1 MSKLFKKLILLAL
14 GSLCVLSIFA
24 GCTEEVKKEEN
35 KEEKPVEV
43 TSFLENVGG
52 KEFQLVINKEG
63 FRNIVN
69 EKGDIY
75 AVDMADSTSEL
86 LFKFV
91 ETKSSTTAIYSPK
104 SKPTKYFGV
113 KINDLDNS
121 RLDLYLD
128 NKAGGGRGVYWSNKT
143 DVKFESSK
151 DVLLATKSINKT
163 FKKRLVTTLP
173 NIPDA
178 NIPAS
183 GEISIVS
190 TGTKNAYN
198 KYILAGNQDG
208 QSGSL
213 FRSGKDLVQTNIPS
227 VTSAGI
233 RTNSLQ
239 AIGDKLFIVH
249 KKVNTVTI
257 YDNKSKPITGTS
269 AISDTTDFTI
279 GKGDDTSFYIATL
292 NAVANLYKV
301 TTAGIQT
308 PVPLISNTMQPKSL
322 TMLDSDVYVAGIVT
336 GKATVNKVS
345 GTTST
350 DITDLSLPT
359 TDVTDIK
366 LIAVEGYLYAVV
378 DNTTANKIFKFDN
391 TATPKWTDLTGSITL
406 PTDITSVITDGTVI
420 YTISGATQADFKVS
434 AYQFDPNKPNATIV
448 WLGSHGNNFQDSE
461 LQNVTAGAVVLP
473 DTELYTVYATKTTG
487 IPTLF
492 PDYFYLIQTYY
503 QVDGAIFKMP

>member
-43 TSFLENVGG
+43 TSFLENVAG
-52 KEFQLVINKEG
+52 KKFQLVINKEG

-91 ETKSSTTAIYSPK
+91 EAKSSTTAIYSPK

-151 DVLLATKSINKT
+151 DVLLATKSINET
-163 FKKRLVTTLP
+163 FKMELTISVDIL
-173 NIPDA
+173 DE

-183 GEISIVS
+183 GEISIAS
-190 TGTKNAYN
+190 TGARNNSKI
-198 KYILAGNQDG
+198 YILAGNRDG
-208 QSGSL
+208 NSGSL
-213 FRSGKDLVQTNIPS
+213 FLQAGEKFVPTKITS

-249 KKVNTVTI
+249 NKVNTVTI

-269 AISDTTDFTI
+269 AITNTTDFTI

-308 PVPLISNTMQPKSL
+308 PVPLTSNTMQPKSL
-322 TMLDSDVYVAGIVT
+322 TMLGSDVYVAGIV
-336 GKATVNKVS
+336 GDKATVNKVS

-350 DITDLSLPT
+350 DITDLNLPT

-366 LIAVEGYLYAVV
+366 LIAVEGYIYAIVE
-378 DNTTANKIFKFDN
+378 NTTASKIFKFDN

-406 PTDITSVITDGTVI
+406 PTDIKSVRTDGSVI

-434 AYQFDPNKPNATIV
+434 AYQFDPKEANATIV
-448 WLGSHGNNFQDSE
+448 QLSEGIGNGYGE

-473 DTELYTVYATKTTG
+473 DTRLYTVYATSEDPIG
-487 IPTLF
+487 IGL
-492 PDYFYLIQTYY
+492 YYLYLRQSYY
-503 QVDGAIFKMP
+503 KVDGAIFQIP